1 MVKAMALNRRAF
13 CSALIAASPLAVR
26 PAWSTTPLTVTD
38 MAGRRVRLA
47 RLPTRIVLLEARDIV
62 SMALLHPDPASLIVG
77 WAAADRLDSPQ
88 LLARLMGERKIEIV
102 GRQTPDTISLE
113 GLMGLAPDLVVT
125 NLHMTPHGQDDP
137 LVTRLG
143 AIGIPLIFSDMS
155 SNDRSEG
162 TTRVDTLSDLR
173 NHMRMWGEILGA
185 GSRSESFCAFFETH
199 LENVETRLKDAVPV
213 TTYLEIQSTLDDCCW
228 AAGSGIWGKLL
239 DLAGG
244 RSLPGVTAQWYQKV
258 QLEYLLATPH
268 DVYIASGG
276 GWSSGGRPAIGPGL
290 TVAEGRAG
298 LERMIGRTGFAQLPS
313 VRNRRVYGIWTG
325 LITLLPLNIL
335 FIEVAAKWLHP
346 DRCADLDPV
355 ATLKEINDR
364 FLAMPIEGVPWVSL
378 QE

>member
-1 MVKAMALNRRAF
+1 MVKAMTLNRRAF

-26 PAWSTTPLTVTD
+26 PARSAAPLSVTD
-38 MAGRRVRLA
+38 MAGRTVELA
-47 RLPTRIVLLEARDIV
+47 RSPTRIVLLEARDIV

-88 LLARLMGERKIEIV
+88 LQGRLTRDRRIEII
-102 GRQTPDTISLE
+102 GRQTPDTISFE
-113 GLMGLAPDLVVT
+113 GLIGLAPDLVVT
-125 NLHMTPHGQDDP
+125 NLHMTPHGEDDP
-137 LVTRLG
+137 LVERLG
-143 AIGIPLIFSDMS
+143 AIGIPVVFSDVS
-155 SNDRSEG
+155 SNDRSEA
-162 TTRVDTLSDLR
+162 TASADTLSDLR

-185 GSRSESFCAFFETH
+185 GSRSDAFCTFFATH
-199 LENVETRLKDAVPV
+199 LKNVETRLKDAAPV

-244 RSLPGVTAQWYQKV
+244 RSLPGVTAQWYQKL

-298 LERMIGRTGFAQLPS
+298 LERMVGRTGFAQLPS
-313 VRNRRVYGIWTG
+313 VQNRRVHGIWTG

-346 DRCADLDPV
+346 DRCAELDPA

-364 FLAMPIEGVPWVSL
+364 FLAMPIEGALWVSL